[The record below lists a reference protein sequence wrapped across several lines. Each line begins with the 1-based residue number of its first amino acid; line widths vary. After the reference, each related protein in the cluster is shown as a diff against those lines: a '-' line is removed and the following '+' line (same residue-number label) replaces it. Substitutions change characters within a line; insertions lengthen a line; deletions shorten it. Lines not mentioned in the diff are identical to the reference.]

1 MEPVM
6 QRGDAPRLIRDD
18 NLKIEVIEHA
28 YSFEHSPDKE
38 LNQRMVNAI
47 NQMGGIGESGEK
59 CYQSA
64 LDGLARHVKEV
75 IKIAATEY
83 ARLPKNQY
91 IDRWSLVQLIA
102 EFKDEAALEFLD
114 QILSSEIP
122 PEESND
128 PHSFTTVGEEV
139 MIRTTGVEAVTA
151 IAAGGSAR
159 ALEVL
164 LRHVRHDNFSVKRA
178 ALQGYLSYG
187 GADAAEQLKKTLPSR
202 DHYILDIKRIDVRQA
217 PQAEGGLYLVS
228 RDKEE
233 LPPRDPP
240 DHQGGKPDGGSAD
253 GSCKHC

>member
-1 MEPVM
+1 MEPVK
-6 QRGDAPRLIRDD
+6 QRGDAPQLIRDD
-18 NLKIEVIEHA
+18 NLKIEVIAHA

-38 LNQRMVNAI
+38 LNQRIIDAI

-64 LDGLARHVKEV
+64 LDGLARRHAKEV

-91 IDRWSLVQLIA
+91 IERWSLVQLIA
-102 EFKDEAALEFLD
+102 EFKDEVSLEFLD

-139 MIRTTGVEAVTA
+139 MIRTTGVEAVTR
-151 IAAGGSAR
+151 IAADGSVK

-178 ALQGYLSYG
+178 AIQGYLAHG
-187 GADAAEQLKKTLPSR
+187 GADAGEQLKKTLPDR

-217 PQAEGGLYLVS
+217 PQAEGGLHLVC
-228 RDKEE
+228 RDKGE

-240 DHQGGKPDGGSAD
+240 DHQGGNAD